1 MVKDVVKRSILR
13 WPHLYFLKR
22 YTHVRVYSLK
32 GSVAYLSKLVNFFL
46 SLRKIWYAVNKEKGF
61 EKLAKISN
69 KKPVKIKRFSRVFGR
84 GDGERIHDLSRTR
97 RATSCATP
105 RFFNFLSIF
114 VSGQTCGQATYFERF
129 VEKCT
134 ARIVSVVKGFRGS
147 KKSTKESPCG
157 CPERNC
163 IDFLCNFGWF

>member
-1 MVKDVVKRSILR
+1 MYQSTV
-13 WPHLYFLKR
+13 P
-22 YTHVRVYSLK
+22 
-32 GSVAYLSKLVNFFL
+32 YLVE
-46 SLRKIWYAVNKEKGF
+46 ATGF
-61 EKLAKISN
+61 EPTTLW
-69 KKPVKIKRFSRVFGR
+69 
-84 GDGERIHDLSRTR
+84 SRTI

-105 RFFNFLSIF
+105 RFFKFLSIF

-157 CPERNC
+157 CPERDALPAALRL
-163 IDFLCNFGWF
+163 DFFNFLSIFVSGQTCGQPTYFECFVEKCTARIVSVVKGFRGSKNLPRKVLVGVPNATRYQLRYASIC